1 MKASSRQAI
10 SLILALLAGT
20 VSEFTWAGAGTPVE
34 SDVTV
39 ESEAQAEAAFDIW
52 EYQVEGNTL
61 LPAIDVERAVYAH
74 LGERKTID
82 DVTAAQRQLEAA
94 YHSRG
99 YGTVLVDIPEQD
111 VEGGVVRLKVTE
123 APVRRL
129 SVSGSRYFSL
139 GKIKAGVPSLAEGKA
154 PHLPTVQKEL
164 AALANRSRD
173 RMITP
178 VLKPALEP
186 GKLDVDLQVKDELP
200 LHASLEMNDR
210 FSADTK
216 RLRLSASVRYDNLWQ
231 RGHSL
236 GASYLVS
243 PENRQ
248 EVEVFSANYLW
259 RFERLDH
266 LLSLYTVRSNS
277 DIATV
282 GTLGV
287 IGNGTIAGARYTI
300 PLKALDGYF
309 HTFTLGL
316 DYKDFGESIGLLG
329 NDIINSPINYSMFNA
344 NYNGTWFGE
353 GYLSRFDFTLNAAP
367 RGLGNTDKEFGRK
380 RFNADPNFVF
390 ATLTFDHERVLWGG
404 FRLFAKVGGQV
415 ANSPLINNE
424 SYAAGGVNN
433 VRGYLESEKQGD
445 DALNGIF
452 ELRYGVPKPSGLE
465 QLRELDLFTFTDVT
479 GLRIKDALPGSVEEA
494 MLWSAGLGFR
504 MRGFDSVNAMLLWA
518 LPLRDSERTETG
530 DSRLHFN
537 LGYEF

>member
-1 MKASSRQAI
+1 MKFRQYQAALGAAALWLTSTCSSAQTDAVQAVET
-10 SLILALLAGT
+10 SPDPEALD
-20 VSEFTWAGAGTPVE
+20 S
-34 SDVTV
+34 
-39 ESEAQAEAAFDIW
+39 FDIW

-61 LPAIDVERAVYAH
+61 LPAIDVERAVYGH
-74 LGERKTID
+74 LGEDRTID
-82 DVTAAQRQLEAA
+82 DVTSAQRQLEAA
-94 YHSRG
+94 YHSKG

-123 APVRRL
+123 APIRRL

-139 GKIKAGVPSLAEGKA
+139 GKIKAGVPSLAVGKA

-173 RMITP
+173 RVITP

-186 GKLDVDLQVKDELP
+186 GKLDVDLQVEDELP
-200 LHASLEMNDR
+200 VHGALEMNDR
-210 FSADTK
+210 FSADTT

-243 PENRQ
+243 PESRD

-259 RFERLDH
+259 RFERLAH
-266 LLSLYTVRSNS
+266 LLSIYAVRSNS

-309 HTFTLGL
+309 HTFTLGV
-316 DYKDFGESIGLLG
+316 DYKEFGESIGLLG
-329 NDIINSPINYSMFNA
+329 NDSVNSPISYAMFNA

-353 GYLSRFDFTLNAAP
+353 GYLSRLDFTLSAAP
-367 RGLGNTDKEFGRK
+367 RGLGNTDKEFERK

-390 ATLTFDHERVLWGG
+390 ATLSVDHERRVWRD
-404 FRLFAKVGGQV
+404 FRLFAKAGGQV

-445 DALNGIF
+445 DALNSIF
-452 ELRYGVPKPSGLE
+452 ELRYGVPQLPAKDY
-465 QLRELDLFTFTDVT
+465 LRELDLFAFTDVAA
-479 GLRIKDALPGSVEEA
+479 LRIKDPLPGSVEQA
-494 MLWSAGLGFR
+494 MLWSAGVGFR
-504 MRGFDSVNAMLLWA
+504 ARGLDSVNAMLLWA
-518 LPLRDSERTETG
+518 MPLRDSDRTEAG